1 MCTKKLKETPPQ
13 WVEGLRIFFRIVT
26 ICKVE
31 RKNKKGKVKRISP
44 FMGNSVF
51 SVILDR
57 DSTRNMVVYLLRRV
71 ANLGPCHFLFFL
83 SLEID
88 EYSTIQEN
96 PSKHPEAWPRKLG
109 AAYRYRYLLRQSQ
122 SREWQ
127 QLLLYFL

>member
-57 DSTRNMVVYLLRRV
+57 DSTRNVVVYLLRRV

-83 SLEID
+83 SPEID
-88 EYSTIQEN
+88 GYCGVPLWIKTRHAPSNAGMISPSERPLHGGKLCHALAVQE
-96 PSKHPEAWPRKLG
+96 
-109 AAYRYRYLLRQSQ
+109 
-122 SREWQ
+122 
-127 QLLLYFL
+127 